1 MTSTTNS
8 NASPSNA
15 RSLRRRT
22 GNRQAAFSFLSS
34 IQLDPANKDQ
44 DPSLNTADR
53 VDEPLVANGP
63 DILPHEVNSV
73 LATEQDN
80 VTPLNVPTLAAPKD
94 TTPVIPVP
102 DNRKS
107 QVQGRKES
115 MATTFL
121 SQLSLHGEPANSRS
135 RELGSTL
142 PESSNFQA
150 LESPLSQEPGLK
162 FGTEQWGKGAGGS
175 PRGLAPHY
183 PIYRATSTPSL
194 SSAWESGPLGDTSDR
209 IEDQPSGPSGGR
221 HRKATSPGAY
231 PSRELQQP
239 NQRSS
244 TMSSASSK
252 NAPPQRESSSGL
264 LSVLL
269 AREKDSGTRASSSD
283 VGSALTQRNALQKVS
298 SRWLGP
304 IADHVHIRPL
314 LTSGTTHI
322 VKKIFRRP
330 SISRPKHIIS
340 HSQPVHTQDSL
351 SGSRQPPNRADLQRN
366 ARQGRTGEDQR
377 HIFYKGEDISASCM
391 SLGDNLS
398 QHPFMFTTSHGS
410 PLMVSSVLRYNDDR
424 APNKRRRRRFDREY
438 IQQITKEA
446 LIRKKANSFAH
457 LLTQCNALDPEPQE
471 SSSSTYDPYYLDD
484 PELKTGKNR
493 TVISLACYMGSVI
506 QYTRPSDLK
515 RELNEHFRSR
525 HPTIDPSI
533 TLSKIRKVK
542 TDLLAISEELDLEIS
557 TAALAYAY
565 FEKLI
570 LKGSWK
576 GKEANSLSTESNT
589 SVVTKENR
597 KMIACVCLLL
607 AYKVNEP
614 KRSSG
619 EFATLMKHMTKHM
632 EVSAK
637 DIKENEFHVF
647 SLLEFNLYLPRQEF
661 LPHFEQILYRQD
673 YLNVQEYLGEDE
685 FYSVITQ
692 PRKAT
697 E

>member
-1 MTSTTNS
+1 M
-8 NASPSNA
+8 
-15 RSLRRRT
+15 RRRT

-34 IQLDPANKDQ
+34 IQLDPTATSDQ
-44 DPSLNTADR
+44 DSSHPIAIDR
-53 VDEPLVANGP
+53 VDEPNATIVNDTVVQEASPNVATVQNETFTPSIASTPIELKDITPAPTITQLV
-63 DILPHEVNSV
+63 
-73 LATEQDN
+73 
-80 VTPLNVPTLAAPKD
+80 
-94 TTPVIPVP
+94 
-102 DNRKS
+102 DNRRH
-107 QVQGRKES
+107 VQGRKES

-121 SQLSLHGEPANSRS
+121 SQLSLHGDPSNSRS
-135 RELGSTL
+135 RDFSRI
-142 PESSNFQA
+142 PQDASASQVSDV
-150 LESPLSQEPGLK
+150 SPSQEPEKSLI
-162 FGTEQWGKGAGGS
+162 TEQSVLDADVS
-175 PRGLAPHY
+175 SQSLTSHFPV
-183 PIYRATSTPSL
+183 YRASSTPSL
-194 SSAWESGPLGDTSDR
+194 ASEWKQGSFSDSFEPNDSQSSAAAAIGRGGEGRDR
-209 IEDQPSGPSGGR
+209 RQ
-221 HRKATSPGAY
+221 RKATNPGSYLLRA
-231 PSRELQQP
+231 SQQYDK
-239 NQRSS
+239 RGVLSS
-244 TMSSASSK
+244 TGSRTHL
-252 NAPPQRESSSGL
+252 QRESSGL

-269 AREKDSGTRASSSD
+269 ARERDSDARPSTDTGM
-283 VGSALTQRNALQKVS
+283 ALMQRNAIQKVS

-304 IADHVHIRPL
+304 LVEHVHIRPM
-314 LTSGTTHI
+314 LTSGTAHI

-330 SISRPKHIIS
+330 SMSRSRHTCNS
-340 HSQPVHTQDSL
+340 LSQSLNTQDSL
-351 SGSRQPPNRADLQRN
+351 STSNPIPNGADLRMNSRQRRCGDDP
-366 ARQGRTGEDQR
+366 R
-377 HIFYKGEDISASCM
+377 HIFYKGDDVTASCL

-398 QHPFMFTTSHGS
+398 QHPYIFTTSHGS

-446 LIRKKANSFAH
+446 LIRKKANSFAY
-457 LLTQCNALDPEPQE
+457 LLTQSHSLDPDPQE

-557 TAALAYAY
+557 TVALAYAY

-576 GKEANSLSTESNT
+576 GKEANPLSNESNT

-607 AYKVNEP
+607 AYKANEP

-685 FYSVITQ
+685 FYSIITQ
-692 PRKAT
+692 PRKAV

>member
-1 MTSTTNS
+1 MTSA
-8 NASPSNA
+8 ASS
-15 RSLRRRT
+15 RSIRRRT

-34 IQLDPANKDQ
+34 IQLDPEIKDQ
-44 DPSLNTADR
+44 DPPSTGDR
-53 VDEPLVANGP
+53 VDEPNVSTGP
-63 DILPHEVNSV
+63 DTVVQGVNDSTAV
-73 LATEQDN
+73 EQNDTL
-80 VTPLNVPTLAAPKD
+80 TPLDSSTLTTVRKD
-94 TTPVIPVP
+94 PSPVIPLN
-102 DNRKS
+102 DNRRS

-121 SQLSLHGEPANSRS
+121 SQLSLHGDPANSRS
-135 RELGSTL
+135 RVTDSTIQ
-142 PESSNFQA
+142 ESRNFQA
-150 LESPLSQEPGLK
+150 LESPLSQETGQII
-162 FGTEQWGKGAGGS
+162 GAEQQTKGAGVS
-175 PRGLAPHY
+175 PKGLSPHNLVL
-183 PIYRATSTPSL
+183 RASSTPSL
-194 SSAWESGPLGDTSDR
+194 SSAWGRSPFGDNADPIEGQSSGQG
-209 IEDQPSGPSGGR
+209 GGR
-221 HRKATSPGAY
+221 HRKTTSPGVY
-231 PSRELQQP
+231 PPGEPQQP
-239 NQRSS
+239 AQRTAILSS
-244 TMSSASSK
+244 SFSSR
-252 NAPPQRESSSGL
+252 NAPAQRESSSGL

-269 AREKDSGTRASSSD
+269 AREKDTDTRTSSSD
-283 VGSALTQRNALQKVS
+283 MGSALIQRNALQKVS

-304 IADHVHIRPL
+304 LADHVHIRPL
-314 LTSGTTHI
+314 LTSGTNHI
-322 VKKIFRRP
+322 VKRIFRRP
-330 SISRPKHIIS
+330 SISRPKHVIS
-340 HSQPVHTQDSL
+340 HSQSLHTQDPL
-351 SGSRQPPNRADLQRN
+351 SASNQTPSRADLQRS
-366 ARQGRTGEDQR
+366 ARQGRIGDDQR
-377 HIFYKGEDISASCM
+377 HIFYKGEELSVSCM

-398 QHPFMFTTSHGS
+398 QHPFMFTTKHGS
-410 PLMVSSVLRYNDDR
+410 PLIVSSVLRYNDDR

-446 LIRKKANSFAH
+446 LIRKKANSFAY
-457 LLTQCNALDPEPQE
+457 LLTQSNALDPEPQE

-576 GKEANSLSTESNT
+576 GKETNPLSTESNT
-589 SVVTKENR
+589 SIVTKENR

-619 EFATLMKHMTKHM
+619 EFATLMKYMTKHM
-632 EVSAK
+632 DVSAK
-637 DIKENEFHVF
+637 DIKESEFHVF

-692 PRKAT
+692 PRKAA

>member
-1 MTSTTNS
+1 M
-8 NASPSNA
+8 
-15 RSLRRRT
+15 
-22 GNRQAAFSFLSS
+22 
-34 IQLDPANKDQ
+34 
-44 DPSLNTADR
+44 
-53 VDEPLVANGP
+53 
-63 DILPHEVNSV
+63 
-73 LATEQDN
+73 
-80 VTPLNVPTLAAPKD
+80 
-94 TTPVIPVP
+94 
-102 DNRKS
+102 
-107 QVQGRKES
+107 
-115 MATTFL
+115 
-121 SQLSLHGEPANSRS
+121 
-135 RELGSTL
+135 
-142 PESSNFQA
+142 
-150 LESPLSQEPGLK
+150 
-162 FGTEQWGKGAGGS
+162 
-175 PRGLAPHY
+175 
-183 PIYRATSTPSL
+183 
-194 SSAWESGPLGDTSDR
+194 
-209 IEDQPSGPSGGR
+209 
-221 HRKATSPGAY
+221 
-231 PSRELQQP
+231 
-239 NQRSS
+239 
-244 TMSSASSK
+244 
-252 NAPPQRESSSGL
+252 
-264 LSVLL
+264 
-269 AREKDSGTRASSSD
+269 
-283 VGSALTQRNALQKVS
+283 GSALTQRNALQKAS

-304 IADHVHIRPL
+304 LADHVHIRPL
-314 LTSGTTHI
+314 LTSGTAHI

-330 SISRPKHIIS
+330 SVSRPKHIIS
-340 HSQPVHTQDSL
+340 HSQPIHAQDPL
-351 SGSRQPPNRADLQRN
+351 SALRQTPNRADLQRN
-366 ARQGRTGEDQR
+366 ARQGRSGEDQR
-377 HIFYKGEDISASCM
+377 HIFYKGEDVSTSCM

-398 QHPFMFTTSHGS
+398 QHPFMFTTNHGS
-410 PLMVSSVLRYNDDR
+410 PLMISSVLRYNDDR

-457 LLTQCNALDPEPQE
+457 LLTQCNALDPDPQE
-471 SSSSTYDPYYLDD
+471 SSSSAYDPYYLDD

-576 GKEANSLSTESNT
+576 GKETNPLSTESNT
-589 SVVTKENR
+589 SIVTKENR

-619 EFATLMKHMTKHM
+619 EFATLMKYMTKHM

-692 PRKAT
+692 PRKGT

>member
-1 MTSTTNS
+1 MQVLAAHGAYGGDPETD
-8 NASPSNA
+8 
-15 RSLRRRT
+15 
-22 GNRQAAFSFLSS
+22 QA
-34 IQLDPANKDQ
+34 Q
-44 DPSLNTADR
+44 DPSTPTLDR
-53 VDEPLVANGP
+53 VDEATNVTNRPDTLPQEVNPDLAVEQGDTLTPLV
-63 DILPHEVNSV
+63 
-73 LATEQDN
+73 
-80 VTPLNVPTLAAPKD
+80 TPTPTAPKD
-94 TTPVIPVP
+94 DTISTTTTTTTTTTQLP
-102 DNRKS
+102 DNRRS
-107 QVQGRKES
+107 LVQGRKES

-121 SQLSLHGEPANSRS
+121 SQLSLHGGPTNGKSRDS
-135 RELGSTL
+135 DTAFQESTT
-142 PESSNFQA
+142 FQA
-150 LESPLSQEPGLK
+150 LDSPMNQDPGQINATGQTPK
-162 FGTEQWGKGAGGS
+162 DAAGAS
-175 PRGLAPHY
+175 PIGLAPHH
-183 PIYRATSTPSL
+183 PIYRASSTPSL
-194 SSAWESGPLGDTSDR
+194 SSRWEPGPFSESSDQ
-209 IEDQPSGPSGGR
+209 IDDQGQPSWAGGEGGGR
-221 HRKATSPGAY
+221 RYRKATGPGTH
-231 PSRELQQP
+231 PSRESQQHGLRTNTVP
-239 NQRSS
+239 S
-244 TMSSASSK
+244 TSSK
-252 NAPPQRESSSGL
+252 NGPSKREPSSSGL
-264 LSVLL
+264 LSALL
-269 AREKDSGTRASSSD
+269 AIDKDTDARASSSD
-283 VGSALTQRNALQKVS
+283 MGSALTQRNALQKVS

-304 IADHVHIRPL
+304 LADHVHIRPL

-340 HSQPVHTQDSL
+340 HSQPMRTQDPL
-351 SGSRQPPNRADLQRN
+351 SASRQTPSRADLQRN
-366 ARQGRTGEDQR
+366 ARQGRSGEDQR
-377 HIFYKGEDISASCM
+377 HIFYKGEDVTASCV

-398 QHPFMFTTSHGS
+398 QHPFMFTTNHGS
-410 PLMVSSVLRYNDDR
+410 PLMISSVLRYNDDR

-446 LIRKKANSFAH
+446 LTGKKANSFAH

-471 SSSSTYDPYYLDD
+471 SSSASYDPYFLDD

-576 GKEANSLSTESNT
+576 GKESNPLSTEANT
-589 SVVTKENR
+589 SIVTKENR

-614 KRSSG
+614 KTSSG
-619 EFATLMKHMTKHM
+619 EFATLMKYMTKHM

-673 YLNVQEYLGEDE
+673 YINVQEYLGEDE

-692 PRKAT
+692 PRKSA